1 VGILTGFDADL
12 TTDITRVTNQLRDA
26 LLHVHP
32 ALERLFGRGL
42 GRYAVLELL
51 TVAPTPDALRELGE
65 TGMAAVLGRVSRLV
79 AKRLPTKILAAL
91 GEQTV
96 QVPGTAEFGR
106 VIAHLA
112 GRLRDLLRE
121 RDAVAGRAGVEAD
134 GHGTF
139 EVIHSMPGLGV
150 LSAAKLL
157 VVVGDGSRFPTA
169 AHLAPYAGLAPVTR
183 QSGTS
188 IGSQRAP
195 RRGNPQVRQIFFF
208 AAVASLAHDPQSRR
222 YYDRKRAQGKRA
234 TAALLCL
241 ARRKA
246 NLLHAM
252 LRNGTLYRAPSAGE
266 VAQPSAA

>member
-1 VGILTGFDADL
+1 MRCASWA
-12 TTDITRVTNQLRDA
+12 R
-26 LLHVHP
+26 
-32 ALERLFGRGL
+32 RGWPPCWAECL
-42 GRYAVLELL
+42 VWSRSGCRRRSW
-51 TVAPTPDALRELGE
+51 PRW
-65 TGMAAVLGRVSRLV
+65 VSRQC
-79 AKRLPTKILAAL
+79 RYRGRRSSDGSSPTS
-91 GEQTV
+91 
-96 QVPGTAEFGR
+96 
-106 VIAHLA
+106 
-112 GRLRDLLRE
+112 
-121 RDAVAGRAGVEAD
+121 VAGCAGVEAD

-195 RRGNPQVRQIFFF
+195 RRGNPHVRQIFFF